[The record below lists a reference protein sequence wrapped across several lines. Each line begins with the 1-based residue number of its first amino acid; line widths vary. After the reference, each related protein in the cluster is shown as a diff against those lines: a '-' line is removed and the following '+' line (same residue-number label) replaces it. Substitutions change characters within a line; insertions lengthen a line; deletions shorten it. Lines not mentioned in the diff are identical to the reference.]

1 MSPRYDVYH
10 TQPFSLLV
18 IHRTL
23 TLLPQ
28 QIRLVLFTD
37 KGAAPRD
44 QSSSRARI
52 LRHERIWARKG
63 NNSLMWSQNFSMPL
77 YY

>member
-1 MSPRYDVYH
+1 MWSRYDVYH

-18 IHRTL
+18 IHRKL
-23 TLLPQ
+23 MLLLQ

-37 KGAAPRD
+37 KGTAPRD

-52 LRHERIWARKG
+52 LRHEQIWARKG
-63 NNSLMWSQNFSMPL
+63 NNSLTWSQNFSMPL